1 MKLVNVLLWLALF
14 MLLSSVNVGFVIKER
29 CCPKHIDDRNTHY
42 MMSDRYKYYPLKN
55 VKYPRCAYQN
65 TQFPKYPLHTYW
77 K

>member
-14 MLLSSVNVGFVIKER
+14 MLLSSVSIKER

-65 TQFPKYPLHTYW
+65 MQFPKYPLHTYW